1 MPETGDRRRFFRIND
16 EVDLYFRKIAR
27 QEATGSSHIDENVL
41 TSDALPQ
48 IMDAVEQEMNGLLK
62 RIEVAKPDIAEYLK
76 LLNYK
81 VDMLVECLW
90 RQNDLV
96 REKNSYHV
104 NLSASGLAFGSE
116 HSLNQGDYLELKILL
131 PASRALVTTCCRV
144 VQCRQNPAI
153 DQRYPYVVSV
163 DYMNMKEE
171 DRELLIK
178 HVIKRQMAQIREQKA
193 FDAPLDQGS
202 HA

>member
-1 MPETGDRRRFFRIND
+1 MPEAVDRRRFFRVND
-16 EVDLYFRKIAR
+16 EVDLYYRKIAR
-27 QEATGSSHIDENVL
+27 QEASEASRIDENVL

-48 IMDAVEQEMNGLLK
+48 IMDALEQEMNAVLK
-62 RIEVAKPDIAEYLK
+62 RIEATQSDVAEYLK

-81 VDMLVECLW
+81 ADMLAECLSQ
-90 RQNDLV
+90 QNALV
-96 REKNSYHV
+96 REKNSCHV

-116 HSLNQGDYLELKILL
+116 QALHEGDFLEVKILL

-144 VQCRQNPAI
+144 IQCRQNPSN

-163 DYMNMKEE
+163 DYLNMKEE

-178 HVIKRQMAQIREQKA
+178 HVIKRQITQIREQKV
-193 FDAPLDQGS
+193 
-202 HA
+202 

>member
-1 MPETGDRRRFFRIND
+1 MPEAGDRRRFFRIND
-16 EVDLYFRKIAR
+16 EVDLFYRKIAR
-27 QEATGSSHIDENVL
+27 QEAGEASHIDENVL

-48 IMDAVEQEMNGLLK
+48 IMAAVEQEIHGLLR
-62 RIEVAKPDIAEYLK
+62 RIETAQPEIAAYLK

-81 VDMLVECLW
+81 VDILAECLL
-90 RQNDLV
+90 RQNDLA

-116 HSLNQGDYLELKILL
+116 QALHEGDFLELKILL

-144 VQCRQNPAI
+144 VQCRQNPVN

-163 DYMNMKEE
+163 DYLNMKEE

-178 HVIKRQMAQIREQKA
+178 HVIKRQMAQLREQK
-193 FDAPLDQGS
+193 D
-202 HA
+202 

>member
-1 MPETGDRRRFFRIND
+1 MAEAGDRRRFFRIND
-16 EVDLYFRKIAR
+16 EVDLYYRKIAR
-27 QEATGSSHIDENVL
+27 QEATGASHIDENVL
-41 TSDALPQ
+41 TSEALPQ
-48 IMDAVEQEMNGLLK
+48 IMDAVEQDMSDLLK
-62 RIEVAKPDIAEYLK
+62 RIEMTTQPDVARYLK

-81 VDMLVECLW
+81 VDMLAECLW

-96 REKNSYHV
+96 REKNSCHV

-116 HSLNQGDYLELKILL
+116 HALSEGDYLELKILL

-144 VQCRQNPAI
+144 IQCRQNPST

-163 DYMNMKEE
+163 DYLNMKED

-178 HVIKRQMAQIREQKA
+178 HVIKRQLTQIREHK
-193 FDAPLDQGS
+193 S
-202 HA
+202 

>member
-1 MPETGDRRRFFRIND
+1 MPEAEDRRRFFRIND
-16 EVDLYFRKIAR
+16 EVDLYYRKIAR
-27 QEATGSSHIDENVL
+27 QEADGASHIDVDVL
-41 TSDALPQ
+41 TSEALPQ
-48 IMDAVEQEMNGLLK
+48 MLDALEQELTGALK
-62 RIEVAKPDIAEYLK
+62 RIDATAPEVAEYLK

-81 VDMLVECLW
+81 VNILAECLL
-90 RQNDLV
+90 RQSNRV
-96 REKNSYHV
+96 GENNSYHV

-116 HSLNQGDYLELKILL
+116 QALQEGDFLELKILL

-144 VQCRQNPAI
+144 VQCRQNPSH

-163 DYMNMKEE
+163 DYINMKEE

-193 FDAPLDQGS
+193 
-202 HA
+202 